1 MLSVLVVVS
10 CAYYLQKELFGKAD
24 ETDFSTLTHQL
35 RNGWLLLL
43 PVVLLMPLNWAI
55 ETVKWKLILNTVE
68 KLTFSFALRSVIS
81 GITLGIVT
89 PNGIGDYGGR
99 ILSLKSETRST
110 ALFLNGFLSLSQ
122 LLVTVICGLIGY
134 SIIQHSFPFQVPKP
148 ILFGLGAVLL
158 FGFLTKKFKF
168 RFLSSFIKSRGLQIR
183 INLKNRVIV
192 LLFSILRY
200 FVFSLQYV
208 LLLQLCG
215 VELSLSDYFGIIS
228 TIFLVVA
235 IVPTGW
241 FSNLL
246 VRGSVSYYF
255 FDQISS
261 FGELAVVASSALWII
276 NLFVPA
282 IIGLFFIGKVDWMQ
296 LIKFKRI

>member
-1 MLSVLVVVS
+1 MSVLVVVS
-10 CAYYLQKELFGKAD
+10 CAYYLQKELFGKTD
-24 ETDFSTLTHQL
+24 ETDFVMITNQL
-35 RNGWLLLL
+35 RGGWLLLL

-55 ETVKWKLILNTVE
+55 ETLKWKLILNNLE
-68 KLTFSFALRSVIS
+68 KLTFLFALRSVIS

-99 ILSLKSETRST
+99 ILSLKSESRST

-134 SIIQHSFPFQVPKP
+134 SIIQYSFPLKVPKP
-148 ILFGLGAVLL
+148 ILYGLIVVLL
-158 FGFLTKKFKF
+158 FGFLTKRFKF
-168 RFLSSFIKSRGLQIR
+168 RFLSSFIKSKGLQTR
-183 INLKNRVIV
+183 IHVKSRVKV
-192 LLFSILRY
+192 LLLSALRY

-215 VELSLSDYFGIIS
+215 VELSLSAYFGTIS
-228 TIFLVVA
+228 TVFLVVA

-255 FDQISS
+255 FEQIGS
-261 FGELAVVASSALWII
+261 FGELAVVASSILWII

-282 IIGLFFIGKVDWMQ
+282 VTGLFFIGKVDWMQ
-296 LIKFKRI
+296 LTKFKRI

>member
-1 MLSVLVVVS
+1 MLSALIIVS
-10 CAYYLQKELFGKAD
+10 CAYYLQNELFGKAI
-24 ETDFSTLTHQL
+24 EIDFNKLIYQL

-43 PVVLLMPLNWAI
+43 LVVLLMPLNWAI
-55 ETVKWKLILNTVE
+55 ETVKWKLILNDVE
-68 KLTFSFALRSVIS
+68 KLTFLFALRSVIS

-99 ILSLKSETRST
+99 VLSLKSETRST

-122 LLVTVICGLIGY
+122 LLVTVICGLLGY
-134 SIIQHSFPFQVPKP
+134 SIIQDSFSFQVPKP
-148 ILFGLGAVLL
+148 ILYGLGAVLL
-158 FGFLTKKFKF
+158 FGFLTKRFKF

-183 INLKNRVIV
+183 IELENRIKV
-192 LLFSILRY
+192 LFLSILRY
-200 FVFSLQYV
+200 FVFCFQYI
-208 LLLQLCG
+208 LLLKLCG
-215 VELSLSDYFGIIS
+215 VELSLLDYLGTIS

-255 FDQISS
+255 FEQIGN
-261 FGELAVVASSALWII
+261 FGELAVVASSVLWII
-276 NLFVPA
+276 NLFVQA
-282 IIGLFFIGKVDWMQ
+282 IIGLFFIGKVDWIQ
-296 LIKFKRI
+296 LFKFKRL